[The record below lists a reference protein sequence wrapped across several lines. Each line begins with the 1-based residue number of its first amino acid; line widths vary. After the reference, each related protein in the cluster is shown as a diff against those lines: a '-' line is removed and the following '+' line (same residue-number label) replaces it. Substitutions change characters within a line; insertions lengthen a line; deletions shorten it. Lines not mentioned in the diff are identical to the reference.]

1 MTHQPERRGN
11 PRFAT
16 YLQTFVASGRE
27 EGPAVLA
34 DVSAVGALLAQTELR
49 PELGAPVRLSVILR
63 SEQILHAMGKVVPY
77 RERSVERRR
86 CIGARVDQSSRARI
100 VVDSRLVR
108 VAQ

>member
-63 SEQILHAMGKVVPY
+63 SEQILHAMGKVVRQTEQGFAIQFDTPKPDLY
-77 RERSVERRR
+77 NAVIEDAASVKE
-86 CIGARVDQSSRARI
+86 SS
-100 VVDSRLVR
+100 
-108 VAQ
+108 